1 MPSLQATLRH
11 EMILELLQQHG
22 QVKVAQ
28 LADRLEVSPVTIRAD
43 LEFLEKQKSLRR
55 TRGGAV
61 PARPRRYELPLEV
74 ASTKMIAEKKAI
86 ARHAAAM
93 VRDGDT
99 VIIDTGGTTTE
110 TARLLPQTL
119 KDVVVFTNALNIAL
133 ALEHHPGVKVVVT
146 GGTLRPLQHSLVA
159 PFGTMMLR
167 EINADI
173 AFIGVSGVDPDR
185 GLTNTNLEEA
195 EIKRVIIE
203 AAARTVFLADH
214 TKLFQVGTARVASL
228 AEADLLITDSNAR
241 PEHIEKITEAGL
253 EVQIAQV

>member
-11 EMILELLQQHG
+11 ELILDLLQQHG
-22 QVKVAQ
+22 TVKVGQ
-28 LADRLEVSPVTIRAD
+28 LSEHLGVSPVTIRAD

-55 TRGGAV
+55 TRGGAI
-61 PARPRRYELPLEV
+61 PLRPRRYELPLEV
-74 ASTKMIAEKKAI
+74 TSTKMIEEKKAI
-86 ARHAAAM
+86 ARAAAAM

-110 TARLLPQTL
+110 TAKSLPHSL
-119 KDVVVFTNALNIAL
+119 RDVVVFTNALNIAM
-133 ALEHHPGVKVVVT
+133 ALEHHPGVSVVVT

-159 PFGTMMLR
+159 PFGTLMLR

-173 AFIGVSGVDPDR
+173 AFIGVSGVDPQR

-203 AAARTVFLADH
+203 AATRKVFLADH
-214 TKLFQVGTARVASL
+214 SKLFQVGTAKVASL
-228 AEADLLITDSNAR
+228 AEADLLITDSGAR
-241 PEHIEKITEAGL
+241 QEQVDELAAAGL
-253 EVQIAQV
+253 EVHVAHV